1 MRLARPE
8 NEPKTPLAAR
18 LREVRR
24 QIGNPVRG
32 ALVDTLGVSVTAIS
46 RYEQGDAE
54 PQASVLAAYASAFGV
69 NLYWLITGE
78 GEMFTDPSRH
88 PAAAP
93 VPTIDPGLFRAVG
106 RLVLKIYKEEGVK
119 LPPDA
124 LLDEQAAAYNA
135 LITRAEDPRDT
146 AELTALLPWL
156 EARLRKALKAAVAEP
171 GAGKRQA

>member
-1 MRLARPE
+1 MARPE

-32 ALVDTLGVSVTAIS
+32 ALVDALGVSVTAIS

-69 NLYWLITGE
+69 DLYWLLTGE
-78 GEMFTDPSRH
+78 GEMFADPSKR

-93 VPTIDPGLFRAVG
+93 VPAIDADLFRAVG
-106 RLVLKIYKEEGVK
+106 RLILKVYKDEGVK
-119 LPPDA
+119 LPPEA
-124 LLDEQAAAYNA
+124 LLDEQSGAYNA
-135 LITRAEDPRDT
+135 LIARAEDPRDIT
-146 AELTALLPWL
+146 ELTALLPWL
-156 EARLRKALKAAVAEP
+156 EARLRKSLAAAAAEP
-171 GAGKRQA
+171 GSGKHAG